1 MSPGLLC
8 IQVEGLSLRQ
18 KSKGLVGNPETQGL
32 SAGLIALETNQ
43 RVTVA
48 KILRLGLGRGSRVK
62 QQEEAINKQ
71 ARDGW

>member
-48 KILRLGLGRGSRVK
+48 KILGLGRGSRVK
-62 QQEEAINKQ
+62 QQEEAINKL
-71 ARDGW
+71 AKDGW